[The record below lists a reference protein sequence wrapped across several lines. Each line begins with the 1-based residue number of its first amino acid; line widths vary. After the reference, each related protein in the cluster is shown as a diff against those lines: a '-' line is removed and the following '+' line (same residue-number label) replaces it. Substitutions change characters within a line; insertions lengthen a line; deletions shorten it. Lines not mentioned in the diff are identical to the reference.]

1 MILLPELQEQIK
13 AWLVGTSNQISIEV
27 NSMSGFSFLEVR
39 KDEVLQLAIYCQM
52 LTCNSPLAEPIGVPP
67 QVIRQIFELR
77 HSGISAIVLW
87 EDSWVKKMEIV
98 KSRIL
103 SILGYLH
110 RIPGRLTKVRRID
123 KSTAISFLESNH
135 LQAAVSSKI
144 QYGLYLPKSYFRIL
158 EGRIGFDT
166 SAEELLVGVATF
178 AGGRVFAIGDAT
190 YRSFEMIRFCN
201 VLNCVVVGGLNKLL
215 ASFCKDFHP
224 GDVMTYADLE
234 WSDGV
239 SYEKLGFEKINFKAP
254 IPFWLDC
261 ENLLRYRFE
270 VDRQRANVQSWRLVE
285 NMGSLKFVKSYLVE
299 QEMRQD

>member
-135 LQAAVSSKI
+135 LQAAK
-144 QYGLYLPKSYFRIL
+144 K
-158 EGRIGFDT
+158 
-166 SAEELLVGVATF
+166 
-178 AGGRVFAIGDAT
+178 
-190 YRSFEMIRFCN
+190 
-201 VLNCVVVGGLNKLL
+201 
-215 ASFCKDFHP
+215 
-224 GDVMTYADLE
+224 
-234 WSDGV
+234 
-239 SYEKLGFEKINFKAP
+239 
-254 IPFWLDC
+254 
-261 ENLLRYRFE
+261 
-270 VDRQRANVQSWRLVE
+270 
-285 NMGSLKFVKSYLVE
+285 
-299 QEMRQD
+299 